1 MSSFQH
7 HIIVAIDSDTLLF
20 VLITGMMMRRVHSK
34 GACIVV
40 SCKYIC
46 MGDVGGEGGA
56 VEDGEIVPGFTV
68 TDAHLGAQLS

>member
-46 MGDVGGEGGA
+46 MGDGGA
-56 VEDGEIVPGFTV
+56 VEDEEIVPGFTV